1 MRPQESVDGLHKP
14 EVVFGMEQLKA
25 GLLLHE
31 GCHLW
36 GVNEKAVVEEGQE
49 DRGKTF
55 LEGFKG

>member
-1 MRPQESVDGLHKP
+1 
-14 EVVFGMEQLKA
+14 MEQLKA

-49 DRGKTF
+49 NRGKTF